1 MSLQTSDIIQYILFG
16 FFGIMA
22 IAFSIYIVRARNVFY
37 GAVSLAFLGVSI
49 AALIALEAPATYGIY
64 SIFHILLYVGATVT
78 FLAISLVMFK
88 DLEVKVSRGNLG
100 VLVGGAVALLF
111 LIVIF
116 LSVFQ
121 VSSVPLQPL
130 NFQMLANDLLENYWF
145 PLIILIIALLTT
157 LIEAI
162 SLARR
167 D

>member
-1 MSLQTSDIIQYILFG
+1 MFPPTSELVQLILFT

-22 IAFSIYIVRARNVFY
+22 IAFAIYIVRAKNVFY

-49 AALIALEAPATYGIY
+49 AALIALEAPLTYGIY
-64 SIFHILLYVGATVT
+64 SVFHILLYVGATVT
-78 FLAISLVMFK
+78 FLAVSLVMFK
-88 DLEVKVSRGNLG
+88 DLEVKIPKGSIGILA
-100 VLVGGAVALLF
+100 GGAVSVLF
-111 LIVIF
+111 LITVYIS
-116 LSVFQ
+116 LSQ
-121 VSSVPLQPL
+121 VTVTSLKPI
-130 NFQMLANDLLENYWF
+130 NFTILADNILETYWF